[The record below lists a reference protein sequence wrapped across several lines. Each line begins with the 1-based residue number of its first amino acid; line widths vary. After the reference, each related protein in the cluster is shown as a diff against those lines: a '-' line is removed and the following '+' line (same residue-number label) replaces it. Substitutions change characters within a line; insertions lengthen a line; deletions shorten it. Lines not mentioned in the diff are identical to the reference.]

1 MELTMP
7 KKIGEKEIAEAAS
20 ILEEYKAGKASL
32 ERRVIDDELWW
43 KLRHWE
49 AIRREDDLSPKAS
62 SAWTFNTII
71 NKHADAMDNYP
82 VPAVLPREQDDE
94 QSAKILSEV
103 LPVIMENTDFLGVY
117 SEAWWDKLKHG
128 TSAYGIF
135 WNSTKE
141 NGIGDVEISNIDLLN
156 IFWEPGI
163 TDIQKSRNLF
173 ITQLVDNDIL
183 KEQYPDIKDLEG
195 DVIDV
200 AKYVYDDDI
209 DTSDKTVVVDWYYKK
224 DGLVQYCKF
233 AGRNVLYATEN
244 EYVDGQRGL
253 YDHGLYPVV
262 FDVLYPEKGTPYG
275 FGFVAIDKNPQLY
288 IDSLSSNILE
298 SSSQA
303 TKRRWFIYDGT
314 SVNEQ
319 EFSDW
324 TKPFVHVSNLDEKHI
339 QEIQVSPLNGIY
351 VDVMNQ
357 KIEEMKET
365 SGNRD
370 MNSGGSSSGVTAAA
384 AIAALQEA
392 GNKTSRDMI
401 NGAYRAYTA
410 IIYMVVELIRQFYD
424 EERSFRIVGEQ
435 GRNEFVMLSNQLIG
449 DQEVGTDGE
458 NILYRRPIFDYKLKA
473 MKRNPFS
480 RMEENERA
488 KELYAMGF
496 FNPERAQEA
505 LIALDMM
512 DFEGIET
519 IKEKVAQGQTLL
531 NLLEQQMQLN
541 QTLAMAAGL
550 GVGPQAGPQGE
561 PTGGSQPQEV
571 PKSKGITDSVMASQ
585 VPQQSYAQNLVNR
598 TKVQV

>member
-7 KKIGEKEIAEAAS
+7 SKIGEKEISEAVAT
-20 ILEEYKAGKASL
+20 LAKYKAGKASF

-43 KLRHWE
+43 KVRHWE
-49 AIRREDDLSPKAS
+49 AIRRENDKSPKAS
-62 SAWTFNTII
+62 SAWLFNTII

-82 VPAVLPREQDDE
+82 VPAVLPREKDDE
-94 QSAKILSEV
+94 KSAKILSQV
-103 LPVIMENTDFLGVY
+103 VPVIMENNDFQGVY
-117 SEAWWDKLKHG
+117 SEGWWDKLKHG
-128 TSAYGIF
+128 TSVYGAF
-135 WNSTKE
+135 WNSAKE
-141 NGIGDVEISNIDLLN
+141 NGLGDIEISSIDLLN

-173 ITQLVDNDIL
+173 ITQLVDNDVL
-183 KEQYPDIKDLEG
+183 KEQYPDIKDLGG

-200 AKYVYDDDI
+200 AEYVYDDDV

-224 DGLVQYCKF
+224 NGTVQYCKF
-233 AGRNVLYATEN
+233 AGNNVLYATEN
-244 EYVDGQRGL
+244 DYVSSQRGL
-253 YDHGLYPVV
+253 YDHGMYPVV

-275 FGFVAIDKNPQLY
+275 FGFVAIDKNPQLF
-288 IDSLSSNILE
+288 IDSLSGNILE
-298 SSSQA
+298 SSMMA
-303 TKRRWFIYDGT
+303 TKKRWFIHDGT
-314 SVNEQ
+314 SVNEE
-319 EFSDW
+319 EFGDW
-324 TKPFVHVSNLDEKHI
+324 SEPFVHVSNLDEKHI

-401 NGAYRAYTA
+401 NGAYRTYTA
-410 IIYMVVELIRQFYD
+410 LIGMIVELIRQFYD

-435 GRNEFVMLSNQLIG
+435 GQREFVMLSNQLIG

-496 FNPERAQEA
+496 FNPEKAQEA

-531 NLLEQQMQLN
+531 NLLEQQMELN

-561 PTGGSQPQEV
+561 PSSGGQVQEA

>member
-7 KKIGEKEIAEAAS
+7 NKIGEKEIAEAAAT
-20 ILEEYKAGKASL
+20 LAKYKAGKASF
-32 ERRVIDDELWW
+32 ERRVVDDELWW
-43 KLRHWE
+43 KVRHWE
-49 AIRREDDLSPKAS
+49 AIRKENDKSPKAS
-62 SAWTFNTII
+62 SAWLFNTII

-82 VPAVLPREQDDE
+82 VPAVLPREKDDE
-94 QSAKILSEV
+94 ESAKILSQV
-103 LPVIMENTDFLGVY
+103 VPVIMENNDFQGVY
-117 SEAWWDKLKHG
+117 SEGWWDKLKHG
-128 TSAYGIF
+128 TSVYGAF

-141 NGIGDVEISNIDLLN
+141 NGLGDIEISSIDLLN

-173 ITQLVDNDIL
+173 ITQLVDNDVL
-183 KEQYPDIKDLEG
+183 KEQYPDIKDLG
-195 DVIDV
+195 GNVIDV
-200 AKYVYDDDI
+200 AEYVFDDDV

-224 DGLVQYCKF
+224 NNTVQYCKF
-233 AGRNVLYATEN
+233 AGNNVLYATEN
-244 EYVDGQRGL
+244 DYVSSQRGL
-253 YDHGLYPVV
+253 YDHGMYPVV

-275 FGFVAIDKNPQLY
+275 FGFVAIDKNPQLF
-288 IDSLSSNILE
+288 IDSLSGNILE
-298 SSSQA
+298 SSMMA
-303 TKRRWFIYDGT
+303 TKKRWFVHGNT
-314 SVNEQ
+314 SINEE
-319 EFSDW
+319 EFGDW
-324 TKPFVHVSNLDEKHI
+324 NKPFVHVSNLDERHV
-339 QEIQVSPLNGIY
+339 QEIQVSPLSSIY
-351 VDVMNQ
+351 VEVMNQ

-401 NGAYRAYTA
+401 NGAYRTYTA
-410 IIYMVVELIRQFYD
+410 LIGMIVELIRQFYD

-435 GRNEFVMLSNQLIG
+435 GQREFVMLSNQQLG
-449 DQEVGTDGE
+449 DVEAGTDGE

-496 FNPERAQEA
+496 FNPEKAQEA
-505 LIALDMM
+505 LLALDMM

-541 QTLAMAAGL
+541 QTLAMATGL

-561 PTGGSQPQEV
+561 PSSGGQVQEA